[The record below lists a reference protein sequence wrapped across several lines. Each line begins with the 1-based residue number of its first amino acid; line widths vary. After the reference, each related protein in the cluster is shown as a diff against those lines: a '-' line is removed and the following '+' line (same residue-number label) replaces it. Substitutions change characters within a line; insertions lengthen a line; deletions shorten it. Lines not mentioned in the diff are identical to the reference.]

1 MQPEIAREAGATGAA
16 AKKPMTSQVNWALL
30 GLLMERP
37 GYGYQLIER
46 FERAYGDVLPLGSY
60 SHVYTALD
68 ELRSRGFIEELTG
81 AGAGQPGTERQPK
94 RTYKATAEGAR
105 RYREWM
111 LAQAWEDRRQSQL
124 SVRQL
129 AAFERE
135 PGVALEILD
144 GYERACLREARH
156 MPQTSGGL
164 ASRLLAEESRL
175 AMEGRL
181 PWVEYARGEFGALGV
196 GQDDESA

>member
-111 LAQAWEDRRQSQL
+111 LAQAWEDRRQSQP
-124 SVRQL
+124 VR
-129 AAFERE
+129 APTR
-135 PGVALEILD
+135 GV
-144 GYERACLREARH
+144 RA
-156 MPQTSGGL
+156 
-164 ASRLLAEESRL
+164 
-175 AMEGRL
+175 
-181 PWVEYARGEFGALGV
+181 
-196 GQDDESA
+196 